1 MYDHNEHLFYLSIE
15 GNGKDFKKYIGI
27 YKIDF
32 EGSDIENYIITSL
45 QKVAFYPEEKFLQF
59 TDYNI
64 GYEGVAVDESYF
76 YLGLE
81 GFMHNRI
88 FADST
93 VIFIARKSD
102 KKIIKE
108 ISTKK
113 FDIHTICG
121 LFSDNNYSLWGIDR
135 NNRKIFHIIFD
146 EEFNIKSYSKFEC
159 STAIPGYH
167 QLNYSISLESI
178 TIDDENYMYLVDDP
192 WKEMYI
198 PGQDVLN
205 KLDSKTIS
213 NFKEYVPIIFR
224 YKLKY
229 N

>member
-1 MYDHNEHLFYLSIE
+1 
-15 GNGKDFKKYIGI
+15 
-27 YKIDF
+27 
-32 EGSDIENYIITSL
+32 
-45 QKVAFYPEEKFLQF
+45 
-59 TDYNI
+59 
-64 GYEGVAVDESYF
+64 
-76 YLGLE
+76 
-81 GFMHNRI
+81 MHNRI
-88 FADST
+88 FADSS

-121 LFSDNNYSLWGIDR
+121 LFSDENYSIWGIDR
-135 NNRKIFHIIFD
+135 NQREIFHISFD
-146 EEFNIKSYSKFEC
+146 EGFNVKSYSKFEC

-192 WKEMYI
+192 WKEKYV
-198 PGQDVLN
+198 PGQEILN

-213 NFKEYVPIIFR
+213 NFEEYVPTIFR
-224 YKLKY
+224 YKIRY